1 MLQALYCADTDDA
14 AAPAVAQGARKRV
27 SRLSVRRGRSVVHK
41 NLEDNYGA
49 VITANHEAL
58 AQILEQVRTLACILI
73 LISTVAVSAGVSEQT
88 HPQLPEDP
96 GRRA

>member
-58 AQILEQVRTLACILI
+58 AQILEQVRTLALFPLI
-73 LISTVAVSAGVSEQT
+73 HSNCNRPVAAGV
-88 HPQLPEDP
+88 
-96 GRRA
+96 

>member
-58 AQILEQVRTLACILI
+58 AQILEQVKTLALFTFTIFHHSNCNEL
-73 LISTVAVSAGVSEQT
+73 SCCCRCVRT
-88 HPQLPEDP
+88 DP
-96 GRRA
+96 PPAP

>member
-58 AQILEQVRTLACILI
+58 AQILEQVKTGIISPHSNFNCCCLCRCVRT
-73 LISTVAVSAGVSEQT
+73 
-88 HPQLPEDP
+88 DP
-96 GRRA
+96 PPAP

>member
-14 AAPAVAQGARKRV
+14 AAPAVAQGARNRKRV

-58 AQILEQVRTLACILI
+58 AQILEQVKTLALSQHLFCQYLFM
-73 LISTVAVSAGVSEQT
+73 
-88 HPQLPEDP
+88 
-96 GRRA
+96 